1 MNNQFKNL
9 KSCPIIKF
17 PLLFLLKYIF
27 FVSITIS
34 FASLL
39 FPSFYWGSLNVVFY
53 NANKNTDDEKVC
65 MFLLVVA
72 QDYATHV
79 NQEYVIQG
87 NDVILKC
94 GIPSFVAD
102 FLQIISW
109 EDDSGTALYA
119 DNPKNGN

>member
-1 MNNQFKNL
+1 MIQ
-9 KSCPIIKF
+9 I
-17 PLLFLLKYIF
+17 
-27 FVSITIS
+27 
-34 FASLL
+34 
-39 FPSFYWGSLNVVFY
+39 LNY
-53 NANKNTDDEKVC
+53 SNKKWILEKVC
-65 MFLLVVA
+65 LSYSVVA

-119 DNPKNGN
+119 DNPKNGK

>member
-1 MNNQFKNL
+1 MPNHKISSSLSFKIYFLCFNHH
-9 KSCPIIKF
+9 F
-17 PLLFLLKYIF
+17 FLLLSYF
-27 FVSITIS
+27 LSSTG
-34 FASLL
+34 AL
-39 FPSFYWGSLNVVFY
+39 LNVVFY

-65 MFLLVVA
+65 VFLLVVA